1 MTGPYGDEIMD
12 EMARLRGTGEAF
24 ALATVVR
31 TRDATSAKAGAKAI
45 VRQSGD
51 IVGWIGSGCVQGAV
65 RKAAAEVITGAEA
78 HLIRVRPKDQVVA
91 PVDVDGVELHKSA
104 CPSGGTVEIFV
115 EAMLPRPQLV
125 VFGASPVG
133 VAVAE
138 LGRRLGFSLVVL
150 APDDMQ
156 ARFAEADIRKTDYGL
171 EDLARPE
178 QSFIVVATQGR
189 RDREALA
196 AALRSSV
203 PYVAFV
209 GSGKKAEVLCVQLLE
224 LGLEKSL
231 VARLKAPAGLNIGA
245 IGHEEIALSILA
257 EITELRRR
265 NVNEAGV
272 AAGGEASSTPQDRPI
287 ESASRTQPAKRD

>member
-1 MTGPYGDEIMD
+1 MTNPYGDEIMD

-31 TRDATSAKAGAKAI
+31 TQDATSAKAGAKAI
-45 VRQSGD
+45 VRQGGE

-65 RKAAAEVITGAEA
+65 RKAAEDVLAGADA
-78 HLIRVRPKDQVVA
+78 HLIRVRPKEQVVA
-91 PVDVDGVELHKSA
+91 PVDIDGVELYKSA
-104 CPSGGTVEIFV
+104 CPSGGTVEIFI
-115 EAMLPRPQLV
+115 EAMLPRSQLV

-138 LGRRLGFSLVVL
+138 MGRRLGYSLVVV
-150 APDDMQ
+150 APEDMQ
-156 ARFAEADIRKTDYGL
+156 VRFAGADIRLTEYALD
-171 EDLARPE
+171 DLARPE

-196 AALRSSV
+196 VALRSTVS
-203 PYVAFV
+203 YVAFI
-209 GSGKKAEVLCVQLLE
+209 GSRKKAETLTAQLIDQ
-224 LGLEKSL
+224 GLEKSL
-231 VARLKAPAGLNIGA
+231 AGRLKAPAGLNIGA

-265 NVNEAGV
+265 GVSAADEEAGPLV
-272 AAGGEASSTPQDRPI
+272 QACKPKSQGNKH
-287 ESASRTQPAKRD
+287 PAKRD

>member
-1 MTGPYGDEIMD
+1 MTNPTGDEIMD

-31 TRDATSAKAGAKAI
+31 TQDATSAKAGAKAI
-45 VRQSGD
+45 VRLDGE

-65 RKAAAEVITGAEA
+65 RKAAEVVLAGADA
-78 HLIRVRPKDQVVA
+78 HLIRVRPKEQVVA
-91 PVDVDGVELHKSA
+91 PVDVDGVELYKSA
-104 CPSGGTVEIFV
+104 CPSGGTVEIFI

-138 LGRRLGFSLVVL
+138 MGRRLGYSLVVV
-150 APDDMQ
+150 APEDMQ
-156 ARFAEADIRKTDYGL
+156 ARFADADVRLTEYAL
-171 EDLARPE
+171 EDLSRPE

-196 AALRSSV
+196 VALRSPVS
-203 PYVAFV
+203 YVAFI
-209 GSGKKAEVLCVQLLE
+209 GSRKKAEVLTAQLIDQ
-224 LGLEKSL
+224 GLQESL
-231 VARLKAPAGLNIGA
+231 AGRLKAPAGLDIGA

-265 NVNEAGV
+265 SVSV
-272 AAGGEASSTPQDRPI
+272 ADEEEGPLAQACGPKSQGSKRPV
-287 ESASRTQPAKRD
+287 KRD